1 MELELHQDKDLLNTI
16 TRSTQTEDQNS
27 PSDIVKVIKNVCSRK
42 SIELES
48 TDVELFLMSTKLTDM
63 AMEQITK
70 IIERQRFL
78 TTDLSRCGLFCQNL
92 SLRSSEDYIAIN
104 LL

>member
-1 MELELHQDKDLLNTI
+1 MHIVRCELAVTLKRNEIRMAWLLAIYPITI
-16 TRSTQTEDQNS
+16 YLLQS
-27 PSDIVKVIKNVCSRK
+27 
-42 SIELES
+42 
-48 TDVELFLMSTKLTDM
+48 
-63 AMEQITK
+63 QITK

-78 TTDLSRCGLFCQNL
+78 TTDLSRCDLFRQNL

>member
-70 IIERQRFL
+70 IIE
-78 TTDLSRCGLFCQNL
+78 
-92 SLRSSEDYIAIN
+92 IALGN
-104 LL
+104 GPLKKVHDAKVKFK